1 MYILGWSIYI
11 NSDKPILEQDVDAI
25 VEELPE
31 ILKGPWE
38 HLGIKPKR
46 SDGGWHSACDIF
58 APEDKTL
65 RIGGSYG
72 MSGHIAEQMAE
83 HLKKELE
90 KQGHKILLNSNW

>member
-11 NSDKPILEQDVDAI
+11 ESDQSILEQNVDII
-25 VEELPE
+25 VKEIPE
-31 ILKGPWE
+31 ILNGPSE
-38 HLGIKPKR
+38 QMGIKPKR
-46 SDGGWHSACDIF
+46 TDGGWHSACDIF

-90 KQGHKILLNSNW
+90 KQGHKIKLKYNW